1 MKKKLLYLTSIV
13 LFSASSINAQIKVW
27 NFATDNLPGYN
38 NVIDT
43 NAKVD
48 AILYSAPSSVLFLSG
63 APSTSNVNGS
73 FGVATDKVFYVN
85 ATVPG
90 GDRLRLENTAIT
102 SYNTE
107 NLSFFDSF
115 FGTDAPWGRFYLNGN
130 GSNTRRYFGFN
141 LVVGES
147 ITMYYYIDTS
157 VDGEKLTVESPTGVL
172 TDYVNDNLT
181 LKTGHVLNLV
191 ATEAGLYKVYAK
203 TGKLC
208 VGRIYEANVTLPSLG
223 LETKSAVTT
232 NVHAADNRI
241 YVSNVK
247 SSTQVEVYSMT
258 GSLVKS
264 LKTESDTNFDLKTG
278 VYIVNAKSAEGTKSV
293 KVIVK

>member
-1 MKKKLLYLTSIV
+1 M

-27 NFATDNLPGYN
+27 NFATNNLPGYN

-63 APSTSNVNGS
+63 APSTSNLNGS
-73 FGVATDKVFYVN
+73 FGQATDKVFYVN

-107 NLSFFDSF
+107 NLDFFDSF
-115 FGTDAPWGRFYLNGN
+115 FGVAAPWGRFYVNGN
-130 GSNTRRYFGFN
+130 GTNTRRYFGFN
-141 LVVGES
+141 LAIGES
-147 ITMYYYIDTS
+147 ITMYYYIDTAI
-157 VDGEKLTVESPTGVL
+157 DGEKLTVESPTGVL
-172 TDYVNDNLT
+172 TDYNNDNFT
-181 LKTGHVLNLV
+181 LKTGHMLNLV

-208 VGRIYEANVTLPSLG
+208 VGRIYDGTVVLGNKNFQKELDVTVFAKDGKIFL
-223 LETKSAVTT
+223 
-232 NVHAADNRI
+232 
-241 YVSNVK
+241 SNIK
-247 SSTQVEVYSMT
+247 SSTTVNVYNVL
-258 GSLVKS
+258 GALVKTAQVDADSS
-264 LKTESDTNFDLKTG
+264 LDINSG
-278 VYIVNAKSAEGTKSV
+278 VYIVNAKSAEGEKSV
-293 KVIVK
+293 KVIVQ